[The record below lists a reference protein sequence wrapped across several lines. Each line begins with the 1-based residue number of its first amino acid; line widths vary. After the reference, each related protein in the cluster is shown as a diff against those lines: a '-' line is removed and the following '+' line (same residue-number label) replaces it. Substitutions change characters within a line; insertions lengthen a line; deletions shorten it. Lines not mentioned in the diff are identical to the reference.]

1 MYWEEN
7 VIKLLCVGRKKS
19 ITLQWKKNI
28 FSMYFYAIAYIA
40 GQAECCRTLI
50 SMKYKRKKK
59 SSKKYGR
66 EKKRIFIA
74 EISDAGKICYQNQ
87 LFITK

>member
-1 MYWEEN
+1 MLSNYC
-7 VIKLLCVGRKKS
+7 KCVGRKKS